1 MMIGTVQYWTRFLI
15 ALVSAAAVS
24 LDTFYRRLQTAQRTI
39 FPR

>member
-1 MMIGTVQYWTRFLI
+1 MMIGTVQYWTRLLI

-24 LDTFYRRLQTAQRTI
+24 LDTFHRRVRTAQKTV